1 MEGKKNYYK
10 KTYKA
15 TEKIPAYK
23 PKRGAQSKLM
33 TEDEKQKA
41 GIHELSYDLWD
52 HALMCQGM
60 RTNSKGMTDG
70 CWNCDRASRGLL
82 R

>member
-41 GIHELSYDLWD
+41 EFTNY
-52 HALMCQGM
+52 LMIL
-60 RTNSKGMTDG
+60 DV
-70 CWNCDRASRGLL
+70 GLL
-82 R
+82 GCSNGLQRMRNIRSS